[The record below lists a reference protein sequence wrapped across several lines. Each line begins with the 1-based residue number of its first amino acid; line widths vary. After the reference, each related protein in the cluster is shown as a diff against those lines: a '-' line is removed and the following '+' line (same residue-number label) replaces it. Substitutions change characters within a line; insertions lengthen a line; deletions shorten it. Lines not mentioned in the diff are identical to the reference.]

1 MHNKGTPH
9 NKEDITMTSTT
20 SKFPGSTNLEVVVRV
35 GEVYRVPENIASASL
50 DAVKIHA
57 IVVPEAE
64 DVMQG
69 INIAVLPVEFI
80 ERVLDKETYIV
91 YKVMDDEGVWSPVEH
106 TLNRDMFIRT
116 YLISRPL

>member
-1 MHNKGTPH
+1 
-9 NKEDITMTSTT
+9 MTSTT
-20 SKFPGSTNLEVVVRV
+20 SKFPGITNLEVVVRV
-35 GEVYRVPENIASASL
+35 GEVYRVPEGIASANL
-50 DAVKIHA
+50 DAVKIDA
-57 IVVPEAE
+57 IVVPDAK

-69 INIAVLPVEFI
+69 VNIAVLPVEFI

-91 YKVMDDEGVWSPVEH
+91 YKIMDDEGVWSPVEH